1 MRKLGIS
8 VYPNHSSV
16 EEIKAYMDLAAK
28 YNFTRVFTCLL
39 SVEDEEKDQIIKEFS
54 ETIFYAK
61 SLGMEVIADV
71 SPKVFGQLD
80 ISYKDLSFFKEIG
93 ADGIRLDIIKK
104 NTAVFPIGTLIGNLT
119 LTPKDPTKLP
129 ILLCAVSHRYFT

>member
-39 SVEDEEKDQIIKEFS
+39 SVEDEEKDQIVK
-54 ETIFYAK
+54 
-61 SLGMEVIADV
+61 
-71 SPKVFGQLD
+71 
-80 ISYKDLSFFKEIG
+80 
-93 ADGIRLDIIKK
+93 
-104 NTAVFPIGTLIGNLT
+104 
-119 LTPKDPTKLP
+119 
-129 ILLCAVSHRYFT
+129 